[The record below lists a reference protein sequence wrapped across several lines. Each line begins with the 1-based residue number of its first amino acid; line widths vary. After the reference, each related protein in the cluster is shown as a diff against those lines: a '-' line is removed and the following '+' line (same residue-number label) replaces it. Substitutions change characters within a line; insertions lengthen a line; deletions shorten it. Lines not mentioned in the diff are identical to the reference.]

1 MRHKQR
7 KGHVTVQWTIGRLT
21 DTRTGTLHVEK
32 SLFQTQRIPSKHF
45 TRAHQAEKKKKLKK
59 KRQDNTKK
67 RNKDCGEIHIHKTK
81 HMSLKHCAIH
91 LLLRYLR
98 KIEMWGDM
106 LAALR

>member
-1 MRHKQR
+1 MWKKVCFKHNEFQVNIS
-7 KGHVTVQWTIGRLT
+7 HE
-21 DTRTGTLHVEK
+21 RTKLK
-32 SLFQTQRIPSKHF
+32 
-45 TRAHQAEKKKKLKK
+45 KKKKLKK